1 MNRLT
6 FAHEPNDSRL
16 GAEHSTHYFARLMTP
31 QEVADA
37 TLRQPPEVQRNTVGH
52 WVLSGDVS
60 APMFQL
66 LERVRAKN
74 FPARITCFSSPA
86 GYGYMALTHQVETF
100 QHRFLL
106 SLTDPAVNKFLCTI
120 SNTGKVTFM
129 LGNDDGWESILLPN
143 PLLPHTFV
151 PVLAMAPIVDI
162 EVQRAALTELHCAQV
177 VMGDPLQ
184 VPSLIEGL
192 SVKHVCVSLLLPEV
206 LNEKFKNTV
215 REAAQA

>member
-1 MNRLT
+1 MKRLT
-6 FAHEPNDSRL
+6 FAHDPNKSRL
-16 GAEHSTHYFARLMTP
+16 SAEHSTHYFARLMTP

-37 TLRQPPEVQRNTVGH
+37 TLRQPPEVQRNTAGH

-60 APMFQL
+60 TPMFQL
-66 LERVRAKN
+66 LKRVRAKN

-86 GYGYMALTHQVETF
+86 GYGYVALTHQVENF

-106 SLTDPAVNKFLCTI
+106 SLTDPAVNKFLCSI

-129 LGNDDGWESILLPN
+129 MGNNDGWESILLPN
-143 PLLPHTFV
+143 PLLPNTFV
-151 PVLAMAPIVDI
+151 PVLAMSP
-162 EVQRAALTELHCAQV
+162 EVNAEAQRAALTELHCAQV

-192 SVKHVCVSLLLPEV
+192 SVKHVCVSLLLPEI
-206 LNEKFKNTV
+206 LNEKFKRTV
-215 REAAQA
+215 QQAARA

>member
-1 MNRLT
+1 MKRLS
-6 FAHEPNDSRL
+6 FDHDPQNSRL
-16 GAEHSTHYFARLMTP
+16 GAGHSTHYFARLMTP
-31 QEVADA
+31 LEVADA
-37 TLRQPPEVQRNTVGH
+37 TLRQPPEVQRITAGH

-66 LERVRAKN
+66 LRGVRAKD

-86 GYGYMALTHQVETF
+86 GYGYLALTHQVETF

-106 SLTDPAVNKFLCTI
+106 SLTDPAVCKFLRSI
-120 SNTGKVTFM
+120 SNTGKLTFM

-151 PVLAMAPIVDI
+151 PVLSMAPEVSVDI
-162 EVQRAALTELHCAQV
+162 QRAALTELHCAQA

-184 VPSLIEGL
+184 VPSLIEGV
-192 SVKHVCVSLLLPEV
+192 SVMHACVSLLLPEI
-206 LNEKFKNTV
+206 LNEKFTSIV
-215 REAAQA
+215 REAARA

>member
-1 MNRLT
+1 MKRLT
-6 FAHEPNDSRL
+6 FAHDPNKSRL

-31 QEVADA
+31 QVVAEA
-37 TLRQPPEVQRNTVGH
+37 TLRQPPEVQRSTAGH

-66 LERVRAKN
+66 LKSVRAKN

-86 GYGYMALTHQVETF
+86 GYWYMALTHQVETF

-143 PLLPHTFV
+143 PLLPNTFM
-151 PVLAMAPIVDI
+151 PVLAMAPEMSI

-206 LNEKFKNTV
+206 LNEGFKTAIFN
-215 REAAQA
+215 AAGV